1 MEQLATDLI
10 LSGSSDDTPTRPTRQ
25 ATRKPLLVIE
35 PSRGWVGINW
45 NEVHLYRELLY
56 FLAWRDV
63 KIRYKQTALGTA
75 WAILQPVLTMV
86 VFSLFFGRLAG
97 FGAKTGGIPYPI
109 YVYAGLLPW
118 TFFSNTIAN
127 SSNSVVGSSNL
138 ITKVYFPRI
147 IIPLASIG
155 AGLVDLALSLGVL
168 LLMMVGYHTAISAN
182 LCVLPLCVIGIVAV
196 TAGVGALL
204 AALTVA
210 YRDFRYVVPFLVQIW
225 MFVTPVIYPISI
237 VPAKWRGLLGLNPLA
252 GLVEGCRAALLGSP
266 LNWGQLGLSM
276 IISVALFFAG
286 VAYFRRVERRFA
298 DII

>member
-1 MEQLATDLI
+1 MEQLATDLT
-10 LSGSSDDTPTRPTRQ
+10 LAGTSEDAPKRSARQ
-25 ATRKPLLVIE
+25 AARKPLLVIE

-63 KIRYKQTALGTA
+63 KIRYKQTALGAA
-75 WAILQPVLTMV
+75 WAILQPLLTMV

-97 FGAKTGGIPYPI
+97 FGTKTGGIPYPI

-118 TFFSNTIAN
+118 TFFANTIAS
-127 SSNSVVGSSNL
+127 SSNSVIGSSNL

-155 AGLVDLALSLGVL
+155 AGLVDLSLSLVVL
-168 LLMMVGYHTAISAN
+168 LMMMVGYHTGISAN
-182 LCVLPLCVIGIVAV
+182 LLALPLCVLGIVAV

-252 GLVEGCRAALLGSP
+252 GLVEGCRAALLGSA
-266 LNWGQLGLSM
+266 LNWGQLGLSLL
-276 IISVALFFAG
+276 ISVALFFAG
-286 VAYFRRVERRFA
+286 IAYFRRVERRFA